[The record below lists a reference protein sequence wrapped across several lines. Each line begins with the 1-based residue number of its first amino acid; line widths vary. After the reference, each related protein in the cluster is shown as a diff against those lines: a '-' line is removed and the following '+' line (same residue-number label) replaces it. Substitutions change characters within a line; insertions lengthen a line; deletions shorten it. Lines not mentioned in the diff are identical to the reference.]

1 MFMTSVLG
9 MDFTED
15 KKGVVIHF
23 VEDDAVAEEYLFETM
38 NEAAAFF
45 RSCQNLSDEVKEEPL
60 EVQYAIIR
68 EFLDL
73 DIGKFNYERANY

>member
-1 MFMTSVLG
+1 MFMTPVLG

-38 NEAAAFF
+38 NEAATFF
-45 RSCQNLSDEVKEEPL
+45 RSCQHLCDEVKEEPL
-60 EVQYAIIR
+60 EIQYAIIR

-73 DIGKFNYERANY
+73 DIGKFNYERAYY

>member
-1 MFMTSVLG
+1 MFMTPVLG

-23 VEDDAVAEEYLFETM
+23 VEGDAVAEEYLFETPD
-38 NEAAAFF
+38 EAAVFF

-60 EVQYAIIR
+60 EVQAAIIR

-73 DIGKFNYERANY
+73 DIGQFNYERTDY

>member
-1 MFMTSVLG
+1 MFMTPVLG

-23 VEDDAVAEEYLFETM
+23 VEDDAVAEEYLFETTDVVFS
-38 NEAAAFF
+38 FF
-45 RSCQNLSDEVKEEPL
+45 ISCQNLCDEVKEEPL

-73 DIGKFNYERANY
+73 DIGKFNYERAYY

>member
-1 MFMTSVLG
+1 MFMTPVLG
-9 MDFTED
+9 MDFLED

-23 VEDDAVAEEYLFETM
+23 VEDDTLAEEYLFETT

-45 RSCQNLSDEVKEEPL
+45 RSCQNLCEEVKEEPL
-60 EVQYAIIR
+60 EVQNALIR

-73 DIGKFNYERANY
+73 DIGKFNYERAYY